1 MKSTYIKFLLIF
13 TTITFLSCEKL
24 VDDLNENPNQLTLN
38 DIDPGL
44 FLNGA
49 ELSNIAIQLGPYSRM
64 AGYWSGQLIGFE
76 QVDLERFQY
85 NVANNTFD
93 WDGYQSVLTP
103 LRNIQERTTDNPLLL
118 GISKVVEAHLVGT
131 YASLFGDIP
140 YSEAL
145 GEIENPKFDDQ
156 IVIFEQLQL
165 VLDEAII
172 ALEVAQG
179 FGVLEDYIFQGDRIK
194 WLESAWTLKARYYM
208 HTKEYGLAYNAA
220 LNGISSSDNNMMFN
234 PLDVTGQNATK
245 NKYYIVLAGGPN
257 VGTGDSY
264 LMQLLDGTSSIS
276 RNNAKTDETARRQY
290 YIIDQSD
297 ADGNLGVAQELEP
310 QPMITYQENL
320 LILAE
325 SGTRT
330 QGFNVGLGHLNQLRD
345 FLNTGNFLNSNFVA
359 EPYVYESYVSEDF
372 DAGGME
378 NVDNIEPE
386 RALLREIVEERYVTG
401 FTTYMP
407 FDDARRL
414 KKEDSDIAVP
424 FPLNVPTSTQN
435 VERML
440 YPQDEVLS
448 NPMAPTDPGL
458 YAPTRVNQ

>member
-1 MKSTYIKFLLIF
+1 MKSTYIKILLIF
-13 TTITFLSCEKL
+13 TAIVFMGCEKL
-24 VDDLNENPNQLTLN
+24 VDDLNDNPNQLTLS

-49 ELSNIAIQLGPYSRM
+49 ELSNIDIQLGAYSRM

-76 QVDLERFQY
+76 QVELERFQY
-85 NVANNTFD
+85 NVANNTFN

-103 LRNIQERTTDNPLLL
+103 LREIQGRASENPLLM

-140 YSEAL
+140 YSQAL
-145 GEIENPKFDDQ
+145 GEVENPEFDDQ
-156 IVIFEQLQL
+156 LYVFEQLQL
-165 VLDEAII
+165 LLDEAIQD
-172 ALEVAQG
+172 LEGAAG

-194 WLESAWTLKARYYM
+194 WMESAWTLKARYYM
-208 HTKEYGLAYNAA
+208 HTKEYAAAYSAA

-245 NKYYIVLAGGPN
+245 NKYFGLLSTGPN
-257 VGTGDSY
+257 TGTGDSY
-264 LMQLLDGTSSIS
+264 LMQLLDGTSGIS
-276 RNNAKTDETARRQY
+276 RNNAKTNETARSLY
-290 YIIDQSD
+290 YVIDQSD

-310 QPMITYQENL
+310 QPMITFQENL

-325 SGTRT
+325 AGART
-330 QGFNVGLGHLNQLRD
+330 QGFDIGLGHLNELRA
-345 FLNTGNFLNSNFVA
+345 FLNTGTFLNANFA
-359 EPYVYESYVSEDF
+359 SEPYLYEAYVAGDF
-372 DAGGME
+372 NSGGIE
-378 NVDNIEPE
+378 NLDGIDPDT
-386 RALLREIVEERYVTG
+386 ALLREIIEERYVSG

-414 KKEDSDIAVP
+414 RKSDPDVAVP
-424 FPLNVPTSTQN
+424 FPLNVPTSTLN

-448 NPMAPTDPGL
+448 NPMAPSDPGL
-458 YAPTRVNQ
+458 

>member
-1 MKSTYIKFLLIF
+1 MIF
-13 TTITFLSCEKL
+13 TAFAFLSCEKL

-44 FLNGA
+44 FVNGA

-76 QVDLERFQY
+76 QVELERFQY

-103 LRNIQERTTDNPLLL
+103 LREIQERTTDNPLLL
-118 GISKVVEAHLVGT
+118 GISKVIEAHLVGT

-145 GEIENPKFDDQ
+145 GEIENPQFDDQ
-156 IVIFEQLQL
+156 TLVFEQLQIL
-165 VLDEAII
+165 LDEAI
-172 ALEVAQG
+172 ANLEVAQG
-179 FGVLEDYIFQGDRIK
+179 FGVLEDYIFQGNRIK

-208 HTKEYGLAYNAA
+208 HTKEYALAYSAA
-220 LNGISSSDNNMMFN
+220 LNGISSDENNMMFD

-264 LMQLLDGTSSIS
+264 LMQLLDGTSGIS
-276 RNNAKTDETARRQY
+276 RNNAKTDETARHQY

-330 QGFNVGLGHLNQLRD
+330 QGFNVGLGHLNELRD
-345 FLNTGNFLNSNFVA
+345 FLDTGGFLNANFMA
-359 EPYVYESYVSEDF
+359 EPYVYEPYVSADF

-378 NVDNIEPE
+378 NMDNIDPE

-401 FTTYMP
+401 FTTFMP

-448 NPMAPTDPGL
+448 NPLAPSDPGL